1 MITVEHLGKQIKG
14 KTILSDISFTIEKG
28 DCLAMI
34 GPNGAGKTTL
44 MSCLLGD
51 KVVSQGK
58 VLVNGKSPRSK
69 ALRSQLA
76 VLAQENEIPSNLKVF
91 ELLNFFKEIARHPL
105 SDEAIDAYLQFTDE
119 QKKQLAGKL
128 SGGQKRLLSFVLCL
142 IGQPQ
147 MLFLDEPTAGMDTST
162 RQRFWQIVQS
172 LKAKGITII
181 YSSHYIEEVEHTA
194 ERILVLH
201 QGKLLRDTTP
211 FAMRTSEQE
220 KQVTLSKDFLEAV
233 EGLDGIYDLE
243 VKNDTVSFMTK
254 SIDTIWQELQEQGCR
269 ISDIEVQNK
278 TLLNTL
284 FDNTREEDK

>member
-69 ALRSQLA
+69 ELRSQLA

-91 ELLNFFKEIARHPL
+91 ELLNFFKEIARRPL

>member
-69 ALRSQLA
+69 ELRSQLA

-243 VKNDTVSFMTK
+243 VKNDTVSFITK

>member
-69 ALRSQLA
+69 ELRSQLA

-254 SIDTIWQELQEQGCR
+254 SIDTIWQELQEQGCC

>member
-69 ALRSQLA
+69 VLRSQQA

>member
-69 ALRSQLA
+69 ELRSQLA

-105 SDEAIDAYLQFTDE
+105 SDEAIDAYLKFTDE

>member
-69 ALRSQLA
+69 ELRSRLA

-254 SIDTIWQELQEQGCR
+254 SIDTIWQELQEQGCC

>member
-69 ALRSQLA
+69 ELRSQLA

-278 TLLNTL
+278 NLLNTL

>member
-69 ALRSQLA
+69 ELRSQLA

-211 FAMRTSEQE
+211 FAMRTSERE

-243 VKNDTVSFMTK
+243 VKNDTLSFMTK

-284 FDNTREEDK
+284 FDNTGEEDK

>member
-1 MITVEHLGKQIKG
+1 MITVEQLGKQIKG

-69 ALRSQLA
+69 ELRSQLA

>member
-69 ALRSQLA
+69 ALRSQQA

>member
-44 MSCLLGD
+44 ISCLLGD

-69 ALRSQLA
+69 ELRSQLA

>member
-69 ALRSQLA
+69 ELRSQLA